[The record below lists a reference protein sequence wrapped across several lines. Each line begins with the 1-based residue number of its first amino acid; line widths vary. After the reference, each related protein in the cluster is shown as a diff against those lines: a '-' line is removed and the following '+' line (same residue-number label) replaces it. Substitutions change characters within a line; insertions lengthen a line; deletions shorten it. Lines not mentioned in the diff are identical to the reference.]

1 MSAPQLQATQTTLAA
16 LRRENEQL
24 QTAASVQ
31 PEDFSLDDLRE
42 ESARLMQEKN
52 GLMHSIAQ
60 LNVDNAGI
68 QRDPQVLSPYARL
81 VENAKHEKAKLEE
94 DMKKLDASAKECIRN
109 LETEVSDYEIKPSF

>member
-1 MSAPQLQATQTTLAA
+1 
-16 LRRENEQL
+16 
-24 QTAASVQ
+24 
-31 PEDFSLDDLRE
+31 
-42 ESARLMQEKN
+42 MQEKN

-81 VENAKHEKAKLEE
+81 VENAKLEE

-109 LETEVSDYEIKPSF
+109 LETEVSDYEMKASLV